1 MINVNEI
8 HDFEL
13 LLNYF
18 HHINYE
24 QNKNI
29 QNNKHQNIYI
39 VHILRLEKKKKYKSY
54 MLS

>member
-8 HDFEL
+8 HDF
-13 LLNYF
+13 
-18 HHINYE
+18 E

-39 VHILRLEKKKKYKSY
+39 VHILRLGKKKYKSY